1 MVGVQRLLS
10 TLKVGISMYDL
21 LMRFPLLTWVLLCA
35 IVQWRGLVQYMDIMN
50 RLPLDYVYAIH
61 IAMRLSTIGFLLL
74 IAAAV
79 VLRTRPSNK
88 ANGLEPRISAL
99 AGTFMMYSIALFP
112 RPELSTLLEFASTV
126 LILIGSVGAV
136 VTLSQLGRSFSV
148 MAEARQL
155 VTSGSYRFVRH
166 PLYLTEEIATIGLFI
181 QFASVWT
188 VLLLAV
194 HIAFQLRRIHNEE
207 TILTEYFP
215 EYASYA
221 QITARLIPGIY

>member
-1 MVGVQRLLS
+1 
-10 TLKVGISMYDL
+10 MYDL
-21 LMRFPLLTWVLLCA
+21 LTRFPLLTWALLCA
-35 IVQWRGLVQYMDIMN
+35 IVQWRGLVQYVDIMDS
-50 RLPLDYVYAIH
+50 LPLDCVHAIH
-61 IAMRLSTIGFLLL
+61 MAMRVSTIGFLLVV
-74 IAAAV
+74 AAAV

-112 RPELSTLLEFASTV
+112 RPELSTSLEFTSTV

-155 VTSGSYRFVRH
+155 VTSGPYRFVRH

-194 HIAFQLRRIHNEE
+194 QIAFQMRRIHNEE
-207 TILTEYFP
+207 NILTETFP
-215 EYASYA
+215 EYAAYA
-221 QITARLIPGIY
+221 QITARLIPEIY

>member
-1 MVGVQRLLS
+1 MAGVLRLLS

-21 LMRFPLLTWVLLCA
+21 LMRCPLLTWVLFCA
-35 IVQWRGLVQYMDIMN
+35 IVQWRGLVQYMDN

-61 IAMRLSTIGFLLL
+61 SAMRLSTIAFLLL
-74 IAAAV
+74 LAAAV
-79 VLRTRPSNK
+79 VLRTRPSDK
-88 ANGLEPRISAL
+88 AKGLEPRISAL
-99 AGTFMMYSIALFP
+99 IGTFITYGIALFP
-112 RPELSTLLEFASTV
+112 RRELSLSLELASTV

-155 VTSGSYRFVRH
+155 VTSGPYRFVRH
-166 PLYLTEEIATIGLFI
+166 PLYLTEEIAVIGLFV

-188 VLLLAV
+188 VLLLAI

-207 TILTEYFP
+207 TVLTENFP
-215 EYASYA
+215 EYAAYTR
-221 QITARLIPGIY
+221 ITARLIPGLY